1 MPRNSR
7 DYIKSSFFHVMIQG
21 IDKEKILKNDDE
33 KSYFINTINELKN
46 LIDINVIA
54 YCIMDNHAH
63 LLLNTDE
70 IKKLSKFM
78 QRLNTK
84 YAIYYNKKYDRVGYV
99 FRNRYRSEGIFSE
112 SQLYNCI
119 NYIYN
124 NPIKA
129 GICKKISDY
138 KFSNYFENQTYIID
152 NYQINERFI
161 DIDELDSDEEI
172 INQF

>member
-99 FRNRYRSEGIFSE
+99 VRNRYRSEGIFSE

-129 GICKKISDY
+129 GI
-138 KFSNYFENQTYIID
+138 
-152 NYQINERFI
+152 
-161 DIDELDSDEEI
+161 
-172 INQF
+172 